1 LLYAHYISVNQME
14 HMSCEEAMQA
24 FLNAR
29 EMGAALDKAEAQH
42 IEECE
47 VCRRETAET
56 DQLFAEISNDV
67 VLPPPPSIRQAFEKA
82 LANEIAG
89 SQKTI
94 APRRGIF
101 RSRFATMAAACLL
114 LIAGIGIGH
123 LVTRDNR
130 PFPEVYNGNIP
141 DSVTSTSY
149 QSSSDRIETINRS
162 VETNTPDDSLLV
174 TLTRILASDKNS
186 NVRMAAL
193 YALAKYANNPYVHQR
208 LIASLARETEPV
220 IQVLLINLLMEK
232 KGSGA
237 IDAIQNLIKNEGTRK
252 EVKMVA
258 QTKLR
263 SL

>member
-1 LLYAHYISVNQME
+1 MN
-14 HMSCEEAMQA
+14 CEEAMQA

-29 EMGAALDKAEAQH
+29 ETGLALNKAEAQH

-47 VCRRETAET
+47 LCRGEI
-56 DQLFAEISNDV
+56 AEIDHLCAEIRNDE
-67 VLPPPPSIRQAFEKA
+67 VLSPPPSIRQAFDKA
-82 LANEIAG
+82 LANEIAV

-94 APRRGIF
+94 APRRALF
-101 RSRFATMAAACLL
+101 RSRYTTMAAACVL
-114 LIAGIGIGH
+114 LIVGIGIGH

-130 PFPEVYNGNIP
+130 PFPEAFNGKKT
-141 DSVTSTSY
+141 DSVIATTY

-162 VETNTPDDSLLV
+162 AETNTPDDSLLV
-174 TLTRILASDKNS
+174 TLTRILANDKNS

-193 YALAKYANNPYVHQR
+193 YALAKYTDNPYVHER

-232 KGSGA
+232 KGAGA
-237 IDAIQNLIKNEGTRK
+237 IDAIQNFIKNEGIRK